1 MTFFSAYAWVAAGML
16 LLGTPHPNPAA
27 MCQAKLVSQLQ
38 NGELQIT
45 GYCRNQTESPLAAS
59 YELTMEREGRSGST
73 HNTQGGRINLA
84 PAQEMA
90 LSQTTINYQPTDVCS
105 IRLKVFDEQGQLLAQ
120 DSLIRRPDSRP

>member
-1 MTFFSAYAWVAAGML
+1 
-16 LLGTPHPNPAA
+16 